1 MTGVGASLIE
11 RARKYL
17 QSAGMLLESGDYESS
32 VSRAYYAMFFSAE
45 AALLNKDLSSSS
57 HGGVLSTFGEHF
69 VKPGTFPKTMGRALN
84 RAYGKRQLGDYD
96 HRFVISREEAQ
107 EVLKD
112 AISFVDEVARYLNEK

>member
-11 RARKYL
+11 RARKYI

-45 AALLNKDLSSSS
+45 AALLCKDLSSSS

-69 VKPGTFPKTMGRALN
+69 VKTGIFPKTMGRALN
-84 RAYGKRQLGDYD
+84 RAFGKRQLGDYE
-96 HRFVISREEAQ
+96 HRFVISRKDAQ

-112 AISFVDEVARYLNEK
+112 AISFVDEVARYLNGK